1 MRTASGH
8 SAWACSAACLTSLFL
23 FSAGSAAET
32 EGEKDVAE
40 ERLEFMLHAV
50 RDLKA
55 IPDDEPMAPW
65 PLYAKPLLRW
75 SNPVAGIRDGVVVMW
90 TDGARP
96 AVLAQVF
103 PTKDNIWLAECQS
116 LAPGPFMM
124 RGDRVLW
131 EPRQPGEG
139 FQRLDDADPPAE
151 SRAKRLIQMRALAQQ
166 FTAFD
171 DFRIHDYD
179 KEATRHALRLMTNP
193 VYRYEMPER
202 QVVDGAVFSY
212 VLGTD
217 PEVFLVLEARQNK
230 DGSRRWEYLLAPMT
244 CWAIE
249 VKRRDQT
256 VWKVAERIE
265 KQHDPRDTYY
275 LWRLDESFDR

>member
-1 MRTASGH
+1 MRTMSRNRAWAFAAASLAA
-8 SAWACSAACLTSLFL
+8 SLACSAGT
-23 FSAGSAAET
+23 AAEPAPDKGDS
-32 EGEKDVAE
+32 EA
-40 ERLEFMLHAV
+40 RLEFMLAAARGLEV
-50 RDLKA
+50 A
-55 IPDDEPMAPW
+55 PDGERPARW
-65 PLYAKPLLRW
+65 PLHEKPLLRW

-103 PTKDNIWLAECQS
+103 PTKENIWLVECQS
-116 LAPGPFMM
+116 LAPGPFVM

-131 EPRQPGEG
+131 EPRQPGEA
-139 FQRLDDADPPAE
+139 FHRLDDAEAPAD
-151 SRAKRLIQMRALAQQ
+151 SRAKRLIQMRSLAQQ

-179 KEATRHALRLMTNP
+179 KETTRHELRLMTNP

-202 QVVDGAVFSY
+202 QVVDGAVFAY

-217 PEVFLVLEARQNK
+217 PEVFLVLEARRNE

-265 KQHDPRDTYY
+265 KQRDPRNTYY
-275 LWRLDESFDR
+275 LWRLAESFDR